1 MFGTILISV
10 CTFMHVYVFW
20 RTASVPFVNRY
31 VSRKM
36 LIWVGITMWAIFFF
50 GRVFGHGG
58 TGTFAETLEFLGMNW
73 MAVLFLTFIPLLT
86 IDLTTLFGLLMP
98 RLSPSL
104 RGWALLVGLVLSVI
118 AFIQGMRPPV
128 VEKYEVSIS
137 GLPDAMDGTVLVALS
152 DMHLGSQLGEKWLAA
167 RVAQVNAQRPDLVV
181 LLGDIFEGHGPPE
194 DQMIAAIKQLSA
206 PMGIWAVPGNHE
218 FHRGG
223 DMSLFEDLN
232 FKLLRNSWT
241 EVKPSLVLAGVDDFT
256 ARRRSGLSIDTI
268 AQTLVESP
276 AGAIILLSHTPWEAD
291 KAAKAGVDLML
302 SGHTHGGQIWPFD
315 YLVRSRY
322 PLLEGRYEI
331 DDMTIIVCRGTGTW
345 GPRMRLWRPSEIL
358 HVTIRGAKKKNLS
371 VGPSK
376 TTD

>member
-36 LIWVGITMWAIFFF
+36 LILAGITMWAIFFF

-218 FHRGG
+218 FHGGG